1 MKNIS
6 WKILLLT
13 VVLPFPLLLKSPPS
27 DAFSVTGD
35 RWQVTSAGMNENVL
49 DVGPAFYSE
58 EQNKWVDSLMK
69 KMTPDERIGQLFMV
83 AAFSNKDARHVKEIT
98 NLIKLNK
105 IGGLIFM
112 QGGPVRQAVLT
123 NKYQKLSQVP
133 LLISMDAE
141 WGLSMRLDSTVNYPR
156 EMTMG
161 AMQNDSLIYEMGKD
175 MARQCKRLGVQVSFS
190 PVADVNN
197 NPANPVIGTRSFGE
211 NKFAVAKKASM
222 YMKGLQDNGVLACG
236 KHFPGHGDTDSDSH
250 KTLPT
255 ITKSKDQLDTL
266 ELYPFKQ
273 LIAQGLGSMM
283 VAHLYIPAYDTTQNQ
298 ASTLSKNVVTGLLKE
313 QLGFKGLVFTDA
325 LNMKGVSKFNGPGE
339 VDLKAL
345 LAGNDM
351 LLFSGDVPKAIDMIK
366 ASRDKGEITQDEIDA
381 HCKKILMVKKWCGLD
396 KKKMVKMKNLSQ
408 DLNQFSSEYLCREM
422 AEQSITLLQNNN
434 SILPFTHLDTLTI
447 ASIAIGQKD
456 SNVFQQRLSLYAP
469 MHFFSIARDAKTPER
484 DTLLKNVKDFNLII
498 LSLHRISQKPT
509 NNFGIGDMDLKFIDT
524 LQKMGKKVVLDV
536 FGPPYSLNG
545 LTGIEKCEAVVMSYE
560 NQPYMEDLS
569 AQLLFG
575 GISASG
581 KLPVTTNSWKA
592 GTGIATTATRFKYTM
607 PEEIGFSRDVLA
619 KIDSVVA
626 DGIKQKAYPGCQVF
640 IAQNGKVIYQKSYG
654 FFTYANTRPVKN
666 DDLYDIASVTKI
678 MATVPSVMK
687 MSDEKKINIDERL
700 VTYLPELQ
708 GTNKQDIVI
717 REMMAHQAG
726 LQAWIPFWTRTVDA
740 NGNLKKSLYR
750 KTFSDSFPVYV
761 APSLFLKKNY
771 KDTIYKAINESPV
784 STEHKFLYSDL
795 GYYYLK
801 EIIENNS
808 HLLLSDYVSNS
819 FYKPL
824 GLPTMGYQ
832 PRLHFPSA
840 QCAPTENDTKFRK
853 QQLQGD
859 VHDQGA
865 AMLGGIGGHAG
876 VFSDANDVG
885 VMMQLYLNG
894 GTYGG
899 FRYFQRE
906 TIEEFTTV
914 QYPKNGNRRGI
925 GFDKPE
931 PDPKKANPACDSI
944 SLRSFG
950 HQGFTGTQAW
960 ADPET
965 GMVFV
970 FLSNR
975 VYPDAEPNKLAR
987 MGIRGQI
994 MFLITEE
1001 LKRKK

>member
-1 MKNIS
+1 MKNLS
-6 WKILLLT
+6 WKISLLVFL
-13 VVLPFPLLLKSPPS
+13 LPFPLLVKCPS
-27 DAFSVTGD
+27 SEAFPMEASMK
-35 RWQVTSAGMNENVL
+35 WQVTNESIA
-49 DVGPAFYSE
+49 PPFYSE
-58 EQNKWVDSLMK
+58 EKSKWVDSLMK
-69 KMTPDERIGQLFMV
+69 RMTPDERIGQLFMV
-83 AAFSNKDARHVKEIT
+83 AAFSNKNAKEVKEMTAMIT
-98 NLIKLNK
+98 QNK

-112 QGGPVRQAVLT
+112 QGGPVRQATLT
-123 NKYQKLSQVP
+123 NRYQKLSKVP
-133 LLISMDAE
+133 LLIAMDAE
-141 WGLSMRLDSTVNYPR
+141 WGLSMRLDSTINYPR

-211 NKFAVAKKASM
+211 NKFMVAQKALM

-255 ITKSKDQLDTL
+255 ITHDKTELDTL

-283 VAHLYIPAYDTTQNQ
+283 VAHLYIPAYDTTTNQ
-298 ASTLSKNVVTGLLKE
+298 ATTLSKNVVTGLLKD
-313 QLGFKGLVFTDA
+313 QLGFKGLIFTDA
-325 LNMKGVSKFNGPGE
+325 LNMKGVSKYYGPGD
-339 VDLKAL
+339 VDLRAL

-351 LLFSGDVPKAIDMIK
+351 LLYSGDVPKAISLIK
-366 ASRDKGEITQDEIDA
+366 DAVTKGEITQDEIDA
-381 HCKKILMVKKWCGLD
+381 RCRKILMVKQWCGLD
-396 KKKMVKMKNLSQ
+396 KKKMVKMKNLSS
-408 DLNQFSSEYLCREM
+408 DLNQHSSEYLCREM
-422 AEQSITLLQNNN
+422 AEQSITLLKNDN
-434 SILPFTHLDTLTI
+434 SIVPFTYLDTLKI
-447 ASIAIGQKD
+447 ASISIGKKD
-456 SNVFQQRLSLYAP
+456 SNIFQQRLSLYSP
-469 MHFFSIARDAKTPER
+469 MTFFALSRDAKNEER
-484 DTLLKNVKDFNLII
+484 DSVVGQLKNFNLII
-498 LSLHRISQKPT
+498 LSLHKITQKPT
-509 NNFGIGDMDLKFIDT
+509 NNFGIGDLDLKFIDT
-524 LQKMGKKVVLDV
+524 LQKMGKKIVLDV

-545 LTGIEKCEAVVMSYE
+545 LTGIEKCDAIVMSYE

-581 KLPVTTNSWKA
+581 KLPVSTNLWKA
-592 GTGIATTATRFKYTM
+592 GSGIATPPPIRFKYTM

-619 KIDSVVA
+619 HIDSIVA
-626 DGIKQKAYPGCQVF
+626 DGIRQKAFPGCQIL
-640 IAQNGKVIYQKSYG
+640 IAQNGKVIEEQSYG
-654 FFTYANTRPVKN
+654 YFTYDKDRPVKN
-666 DDLYDIASVTKI
+666 DDLYDMASVTKI
-678 MATVPSVMK
+678 LATVPSVMK
-687 MSDEKKINIDERL
+687 MYEEKKINIDEKL
-700 VTYLPELQ
+700 VTYLPELK

-717 REMMAHQAG
+717 REMLAHQAG
-726 LQAWIPFWTRTVDA
+726 LQAWIPFWMKTVDKD
-740 NGNLKKSLYR
+740 GNLKKSLYR

-761 APSLFLKKNY
+761 APSLFLQKTY
-771 KDTIYKAINESPV
+771 KDSIYKQINESPV
-784 STEHKFLYSDL
+784 SGEHKFLYSDL

-808 HLLLSDYVSNS
+808 RILLSDYAMKN

-824 GLPTMGYQ
+824 GLPTLGYQ
-832 PRLHFPSA
+832 PRLRFASLD
-840 QCAPTENDTKFRK
+840 CAPTENDTKFRK

-885 VMMQLYLNG
+885 VMMQMYLNG

-899 FRYFQRE
+899 HRYFQTE
-906 TIEEFTTV
+906 TITEFTRC
-914 QYPKNGNRRGI
+914 QYPENGNRRGI

-931 PDPKKANPACDSI
+931 PDPKKGNPACDSI
-944 SLRSFG
+944 SLKSFG

-975 VYPDAEPNKLAR
+975 VYPDAEINKLAK
-987 MGIRGQI
+987 MGIRGEI
-994 MFLITEE
+994 MNLIVEE